1 MKKKLKHKQFLQLWY
16 NRIGLN
22 NKFLE
27 AHMDEIYD
35 GLLKTIEEEV
45 RLNGE
50 IRLKNLGR
58 FYLLETGG
66 YERHMIA
73 NANVD
78 RAKIFIP
85 VHFLPKF
92 TASQNFKDYV
102 NDAIVSKE
110 GRRNKKNG
118 KLTPLEQELE
128 ERDAEKSKADV
139 RRILER
145 KKNTGESIMDITKDS
160 RIQLRRN

>member
-1 MKKKLKHKQFLQLWY
+1 MKKQLKHKQFLQLWF

-27 AHMDEIYD
+27 NHMEEIYD

-50 IRLKNLGR
+50 VRLKNLGK

-66 YERHMIA
+66 YERTMIA
-73 NANVD
+73 NANAD
-78 RAKIFIP
+78 RSRFFVP
-85 VHFLPKF
+85 VHYLPRF

-110 GRRNKKNG
+110 GRRNKKRG
-118 KLTPLEQELE
+118 TLTPLEQELE

-145 KKNTGESIMDITKDS
+145 KKNTGESISSITKDS